1 MDSPCTLSVLVT
13 AHNCEKF
20 IAEALLS
27 LKNAC
32 AGVEHDVEIVLVNDS
47 SSDNTI
53 ENLRAFEASFRH
65 VKTYDVKFQNIGKV
79 RNFGVSKCSGRYV
92 TMLDGD
98 DQFLANSFSEIVDLL
113 QKEQPD
119 ILLATLNEVYEKKSK
134 LLQWRG
140 LKAKTLTQH
149 QIIEKFLIHRD
160 IQAHFIGQF
169 IKRSLLNEHHFP
181 DFTCYEDAYL
191 FPSIL
196 KASQKISF
204 SKQGPYLYFKR
215 GESLSSV
222 LDAYKISMLIKATQ
236 QMDVML
242 GEDYRNLLSCHW
254 INLAHKYYPIINN
267 ENEKNVVKT
276 AIKNIPLA
284 SFLMDRKVRFSLK
297 KKYFRIK
304 MTGLS

>member
-13 AHNCEKF
+13 AHNCEKY
-20 IAEALLS
+20 IAEALAS

-32 AGVEHDVEIVLVNDS
+32 AGVEHIVEIVLVNDS
-47 SSDNTI
+47 SSDSTSKK
-53 ENLRAFEASFRH
+53 LRAFEASFSH
-65 VKTYDVKFQNIGKV
+65 VKIYDVMFKNIGQV
-79 RNFGVSKCSGRYV
+79 RNFGVSKCGGQYV

-98 DQFLANSFSEIVDLL
+98 DQFLANSFSEIVNLL

-134 LLQWRG
+134 PLQWRG
-140 LKAKTLTQH
+140 LNARKLTQH

-169 IKRSLLNEHHFP
+169 IKRSLLDEHHFP
-181 DFTCYEDAYL
+181 HFTCYEDAYL

-196 KASQKISF
+196 KASKKISF
-204 SKQGPYLYFKR
+204 SKSGPYLYFKR
-215 GESLSSV
+215 GESLSNA
-222 LDAYKISMLIKATQ
+222 LNADKISMLIKATQ
-236 QMDVML
+236 QMDVVL

-254 INLAHKYYPIINN
+254 INLAHKYYSIISD
-267 ENEKNVVKT
+267 EHEKHVVKT

-284 SFLMDRKVRFSLK
+284 SFLMDSKVRLSLK
-297 KKYFRIK
+297 KKYFRMK
-304 MTGLS
+304 MAGLS